1 MTITANVD
9 LTILIPT
16 LNEEITVGRFID
28 WCNEGFTRANVKG
41 EIVLLDSSTD
51 RTPDIAKSKGARVV
65 SVTEKGLGVAYL
77 KGKKEINGKWV
88 ILGDADC
95 TYDFRELKPFLEK
108 LESGYELVVGN
119 RFRGKIAKGSMP
131 IHHRYFGSPATSFIF
146 KHSLGIRTGD
156 IHCGMRALTTE
167 LFRKLPFTELGW
179 EYASEMIVS
188 ARNTGA
194 RICEVPINFYKEPEG
209 RISHQ
214 RRNGWLTPFKAGW
227 GTLRVTAAFSLD
239 RILMIPGL
247 VLASLGMFANVSLLV
262 LSPDKINAVGF
273 GNLTSSIFGLF
284 TAIGFLIAG
293 LGVISHLVYYPLGRA
308 VRILAKPK
316 IVNFSFSIFVISSL
330 ATFIACVF
338 LFGKW
343 NKGVFT
349 VIQDLPDQTL
359 PTVTVFNLLASSFI
373 GLISL
378 LGCVF
383 LASYMEKLRLA
394 RERD

>member
-1 MTITANVD
+1 MTGNVD

-28 WCNEGFTRANVKG
+28 WCEEGFTRANVRG

-51 RTPDIAKSKGARVV
+51 RTPEIATSKGARVV

-77 KGKKEINGKWV
+77 RGKNEINGKWV

-95 TYDFRELKPFLEK
+95 TYDFRDLKPFLEK
-108 LESGYELVVGN
+108 LECGSELVVGN
-119 RFRGKIAKGSMP
+119 RFRGKIARGSMP

-146 KHSLGIRTGD
+146 KHSLGIQTGD

-188 ARNTGA
+188 ARNIGA
-194 RICEVPINFYKEPEG
+194 RISEVPINFYKEPDG

-239 RILMIPGL
+239 RLMMIPGL
-247 VLASLGMFANVSLLV
+247 VLASLGVFANVSLLV

-273 GNLTSSIFGLF
+273 GNLTSSLFGLF

-293 LGVISHLVYYPLGRA
+293 LGVISHLVYYPLGKA
-308 VRILAKPK
+308 VSLLAKPK
-316 IVNFSFSIFVISSL
+316 IVNFTFSIFVVSAS
-330 ATFIACVF
+330 ATFLMGAL

-349 VIQDLPDQTL
+349 VIQDVPDQTL
-359 PTVTVFNLLASSFI
+359 PLVTIFNLVASNLI
-373 GLISL
+373 GLTSL

-383 LASYMEKLRLA
+383 LASYMEKLRQA